1 MFQNG
6 NTYLVGDSLTLADL
20 VLAVNI
26 TMATTIGQYDMAAKF
41 PNLVK
46 GLKEIEKLPAWQ
58 SVNNRMI
65 EYIKAMMAKEA
76 AKK

>member
-1 MFQNG
+1 
-6 NTYLVGDSLTLADL
+6 
-20 VLAVNI
+20 
-26 TMATTIGQYDMAAKF
+26 MATTIGQYDMAAKF

-65 EYIKAMMAKEA
+65 EYIKAMMAKKA
-76 AKK
+76 AEK